1 MEFIRLEA
9 LTHVQTTTT
18 AQAAPIALDPLDGEL
33 RWFLSNL
40 AIVKLTGEDTGGGF
54 SLVEMVAR
62 RGDMPPLHVHHVDD
76 ETFMVLEG
84 EVSLH
89 TPGVSVTAG
98 PGGIVYAPR
107 GVPHVYRVESEIA
120 RWRVF
125 SSPPAFPEFLL
136 ETSEPAPAAELP
148 TGPPSI
154 TPDRLTE
161 VAARYGIEILGP
173 PGTMP

>member
-1 MEFIRLEA
+1 MSA
-9 LTHVQTTTT
+9 ST
-18 AQAAPIALDPLDGEL
+18 AQRSAPLWFIDG
-33 RWFLSNL
+33 L
-40 AIVKLTGEDTGGGF
+40 AQVRVSGEETDGRY
-54 SLVEMVAR
+54 SVLEILVPG
-62 RGDMPPLHVHHVDD
+62 GDMPPLHVHHVDD

-107 GVPHVYRVESEIA
+107 GVPHVYRVESETA

-148 TGPPSI
+148 TRPPSI
-154 TPDRLTE
+154 TPEGLTE

>member
-1 MEFIRLEA
+1 MSMTIP
-9 LTHVQTTTT
+9 TTP
-18 AQAAPIALDPLDGEL
+18 AAPIGLDLDDGRL
-33 RWFLSNL
+33 RWFLGNL

-54 SLVEMVAR
+54 SLVDMVAR
-62 RGDMPPLHVHHVDD
+62 KGDMPPLHVHHVDD

-89 TPGVSVTAG
+89 TAGGSVTAG
-98 PGGIVYAPR
+98 PGGIIYAPR

-154 TPDRLTE
+154 TPERLTE
-161 VAARYGIEILGP
+161 IAARYGIEILGP

>member
-1 MEFIRLEA
+1 MSM
-9 LTHVQTTTT
+9 TTDPTPT
-18 AQAAPIALDPLDGEL
+18 APIGLDLNDGQM
-33 RWFLSNL
+33 RWFLGNL

-89 TPGVSVTAG
+89 TPGASVTAG

-107 GVPHVYRVESEIA
+107 GVPHVYRVESGMA

-136 ETSEPAPAAELP
+136 ETSVPATAAELP

-154 TPDRLTE
+154 SPERLTE

>member
-1 MEFIRLEA
+1 MSATASHQPTERPAAQPLWFI
-9 LTHVQTTTT
+9 
-18 AQAAPIALDPLDGEL
+18 D
-33 RWFLSNL
+33 NL
-40 AIVKLTGEDTGGGF
+40 AYVHVDGEDTGEAF
-54 SLVEMVAR
+54 DLVEVNGPH
-62 RGDMPPLHVHHVDD
+62 GDMPPLHVHHVDD

-89 TPGVSVTAG
+89 TAGGSVTAG
-98 PGGIVYAPR
+98 PGGIIYAPR

-154 TPDRLTE
+154 SPERLTE
-161 VAARYGIEILGP
+161 IAARYGIEILGP

>member
-1 MEFIRLEA
+1 ME
-9 LTHVQTTTT
+9 VQSTMSTTTET
-18 AQAAPIALDPLDGEL
+18 PPAAPIALDPLDGEL

-62 RGDMPPLHVHHVDD
+62 KGDMPPLHVHHVDD

-89 TPGVSVTAG
+89 TPGASVTAG

-154 TPDRLTE
+154 SPERLTE
-161 VAARYGIEILGP
+161 VASRYGIEILGP